1 MKRKTIP
8 EQHLFYHNTL
18 KLLQNYRDVNWSLEV
33 SAQNL
38 QSEFRAEYSGASAEY
53 VDDLTITGDKNAA
66 ARIEGLT
73 LSLDKSRRMMQLVD
87 SAIALMRQ
95 KHKKGELYYWI
106 LYLTSSGGHLH
117 SEISSSFAASG
128 TKYSYTLFRL
138 FENRAVYVFF
148 SILPIHI
155 LAVNVFGM
163 KGCSRGK
170 NGGINFLNMQQY
182 YHIITAV
189 LALRRDSIALSF

>member
-38 QSEFRAEYSGASAEY
+38 QSEFRAEYSGASVEY

-106 LYLTSSGGHLH
+106 LYYGISAGTSRSWPKNQCRPPRRTCRWQRTCWKRWN
-117 SEISSSFAASG
+117 II
-128 TKYSYTLFRL
+128 R
-138 FENRAVYVFF
+138 RAVWAWP
-148 SILPIHI
+148 PI
-155 LAVNVFGM
+155 
-163 KGCSRGK
+163 
-170 NGGINFLNMQQY
+170 
-182 YHIITAV
+182 
-189 LALRRDSIALSF
+189 

>member
-1 MKRKTIP
+1 MKRKNIP
-8 EQHLFYHNTL
+8 EQHPFYHNTL

-106 LYLTSSGGHLH
+106 LYYTYLCPQEPDTINEVLIQLEKHFQPMSIRTYYSRREEAVEVLSSILWGYTSEGCQ
-117 SEISSSFAASG
+117 EI
-128 TKYSYTLFRL
+128 TQTLF
-138 FENRAVYVFF
+138 
-148 SILPIHI
+148 PT
-155 LAVNVFGM
+155 
-163 KGCSRGK
+163 K
-170 NGGINFLNMQQY
+170 
-182 YHIITAV
+182 
-189 LALRRDSIALSF
+189 

>member
-1 MKRKTIP
+1 MSQNATIS
-8 EQHLFYHNTL
+8 
-18 KLLQNYRDVNWSLEV
+18 DW
-33 SAQNL
+33 
-38 QSEFRAEYSGASAEY
+38 
-53 VDDLTITGDKNAA
+53 
-66 ARIEGLT
+66 
-73 LSLDKSRRMMQLVD
+73 
-87 SAIALMRQ
+87 
-95 KHKKGELYYWI
+95 
-106 LYLTSSGGHLH
+106 YLTSSGGHLH

-170 NGGINFLNMQQY
+170 NGGINFLNMQQH

>member
-1 MKRKTIP
+1 M
-8 EQHLFYHNTL
+8 
-18 KLLQNYRDVNWSLEV
+18 

-106 LYLTSSGGHLH
+106 LY
-117 SEISSSFAASG
+117 
-128 TKYSYTLFRL
+128 YTYLCPQEPDTINEGSDPAGETLSAHVHPYLLQQKGRSRRYPQLRSVGVYVRGMPGNHPDPFSRQ
-138 FENRAVYVFF
+138 NRA
-148 SILPIHI
+148 
-155 LAVNVFGM
+155 
-163 KGCSRGK
+163 
-170 NGGINFLNMQQY
+170 
-182 YHIITAV
+182 
-189 LALRRDSIALSF
+189 ALRMRSASLH

>member
-38 QSEFRAEYSGASAEY
+38 QSEFRAEYGGTSADY
-53 VDDLTITGDKNAA
+53 VDDLTINGDKNAA

-73 LSLDKSRRMMQLVD
+73 LSLDKSRRMMELVN
-87 SAIALMRQ
+87 SAINLMRE

-106 LYLTSSGGHLH
+106 LYYTYMYPQEPDTVNEVLTLLEKHFPPMS
-117 SEISSSFAASG
+117 IR
-128 TKYSYTLFRL
+128 TYYSKR
-138 FENRAVYVFF
+138 EEAVQILS
-148 SILPIHI
+148 SILWGYTSTEYQELI
-155 LAVNVFGM
+155 
-163 KGCSRGK
+163 R
-170 NGGINFLNMQQY
+170 
-182 YHIITAV
+182 
-189 LALRRDSIALSF
+189 SFFTDKQPS

>member
-106 LYLTSSGGHLH
+106 LYYTYLCPQEPDTINEVLIQLEKHFQPMSIRTYYSRREEAVDSVAGSARGGCANPQCGHTLSCSAHRWFAGDTFLPHRTSVTSSTH
-117 SEISSSFAASG
+117 
-128 TKYSYTLFRL
+128 
-138 FENRAVYVFF
+138 RANSPF
-148 SILPIHI
+148 
-155 LAVNVFGM
+155 
-163 KGCSRGK
+163 
-170 NGGINFLNMQQY
+170 
-182 YHIITAV
+182 
-189 LALRRDSIALSF
+189 